1 MLSSFLE
8 SLGIGTPNQ
17 LKFESSLY
25 QTLDPT
31 TPWYEWI
38 MYCECCES
46 LQVPGQPH
54 LGRYTKYRNYL
65 KEVGV
70 L

>member
-1 MLSSFLE
+1 M
-8 SLGIGTPNQ
+8 
-17 LKFESSLY
+17 KY
-25 QTLDPT
+25 HVLDPT
-31 TPWYEWI
+31 TPWYEWLS
-38 MYCECCES
+38 YCECCYS

-54 LGRYTKYRNYL
+54 LGRYMRYRNYL